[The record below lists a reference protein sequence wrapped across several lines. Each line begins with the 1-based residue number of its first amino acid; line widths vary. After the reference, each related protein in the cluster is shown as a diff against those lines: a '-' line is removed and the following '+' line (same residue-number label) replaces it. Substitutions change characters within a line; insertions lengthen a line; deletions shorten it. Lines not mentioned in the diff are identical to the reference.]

1 MFGGQDSFQQST
13 FSTTLIPQVKNS
25 LLAVLVLS
33 AVGSAQAQSSVT
45 VYGVADVGFAK
56 QTGKKLIQREN
67 HASRL
72 GFRGV
77 EDLGNGLS
85 AIFTL
90 ENEFLLDSG
99 AQKGVFWERQAYVGL
114 TGGFGTAIFGRT
126 KNLVDS
132 VQSKVEPFGAD
143 GVIGKVNEPAM
154 RVGVSSSRVSNS
166 VTYTSPKL
174 AGAFSGSVQ
183 YVLSEIDGAS
193 NGMGFLGQYDKG
205 PVFAYIGYE
214 KPAETKAG
222 TEQPAMWTV
231 GGYYK
236 FGALRL
242 SGQYAQGD
250 TKAAAGEYTAALL
263 GAVYTVGQGD
273 FKAVVS
279 KQRQETPLFD
289 KDTVKEVGVGYDYH
303 LSKRTDLYAYAG
315 RERVSAVTS
324 YQIGI
329 SHKF

>member
-1 MFGGQDSFQQST
+1 MKT
-13 FSTTLIPQVKNS
+13 KVKKS
-25 LLAVLVLS
+25 LFALLALS
-33 AVGSAQAQSSVT
+33 AIGSAQAQSSVT
-45 VYGVADVGFAK
+45 VYGVVDVGFAK

-77 EDLGNGLS
+77 EDLGNGIS
-85 AIFTL
+85 AVFTL

-99 AQKGVFWERQAYVGL
+99 AQKGVFWERQANVGL
-114 TGGFGTAIFGRT
+114 TGSFGTAVFGRT

-143 GVIGKVNEPAM
+143 GVIGKVNEPMM

-166 VTYTSPKL
+166 ATYTSPKV
-174 AGAFSGSVQ
+174 GGFSGSVQ

-193 NGMGFLGQYDKG
+193 NGMSVLGQYDKG
-205 PVFAYIGYE
+205 PAFAYVGFE
-214 KPAETKAG
+214 KAAETRTG
-222 TEQPAMWTV
+222 TEQPSMWTA

-242 SGQYAQGD
+242 SAQYAQGD
-250 TKAAAGEYTAALL
+250 TKTVANGEYTGMLL
-263 GAVYTVGQGD
+263 GAVYSVGKGD

-279 KQRQETPLFD
+279 KQNQETAAFD
-289 KDTVKEVGVGYDYH
+289 RTTVREVGVGYDYH
-303 LSKRTDLYAYAG
+303 ISKRTDLYAYAG
-315 RERVSAVTS
+315 RERVSGVTS
-324 YQIGI
+324 YQMGI

>member
-1 MFGGQDSFQQST
+1 MKKSLFA
-13 FSTTLIPQVKNS
+13 
-25 LLAVLVLS
+25 LLALS
-33 AVGSAQAQSSVT
+33 AVATAQAQSSVT
-45 VYGVADVGFAK
+45 VYGVVDVGFAK

-85 AIFTL
+85 AVFTL

-99 AQKGVFWERQAYVGL
+99 AQKGVLWERQANVGL
-114 TGGFGTAIFGRT
+114 TGAFGTALFGRT

-143 GVIGKVNEPAM
+143 GVIGKVNEPMM

-166 VTYTSPKL
+166 VTYHSPKT
-174 AGAFSGSVQ
+174 AGFTGSMQ

-193 NGMGFLGQYDKG
+193 NGVSVLGQYDQG
-205 PVFAYIGYE
+205 PVFAYVGFE
-214 KPAETKAG
+214 KAAEKAAG
-222 TEQPAMWTV
+222 TEQPSMWTA

-250 TKAAAGEYTAALL
+250 NEAAAGEFTGMLL
-263 GAVYTVGQGD
+263 GAVYTVGKGD
-273 FKAVVS
+273 FKAVIS
-279 KQRQETPLFD
+279 KQKQEAATFE
-289 KDTVKEVGVGYDYH
+289 KTTVREVGVGYDYH
-303 LSKRTDLYAYAG
+303 MSKRTDLYAYAG
-315 RERVSAVTS
+315 RERVSGVTS
-324 YQIGI
+324 YQMGI

>member
-45 VYGVADVGFAK
+45 VYGVVDVGFAK

-77 EDLGNGLS
+77 EDLGNGVS
-85 AIFTL
+85 VVFTL

-99 AQKGVFWERQAYVGL
+99 AQKGVFWERQANVGL
-114 TGGFGTAIFGRT
+114 TGGFGTVVFGRT

-143 GVIGKVNEPAM
+143 GVIGKVNEPMM

-166 VTYTSPKL
+166 TTYTSPKMN
-174 AGAFSGSVQ
+174 GFTGSAQ

-193 NGMGFLGQYDKG
+193 NGYSVLGQYDKG
-205 PVFAYIGYE
+205 NVFAYVGFE
-214 KPAETKAG
+214 KAAETKAG
-222 TEQPAMWTV
+222 TEQPSMWTT

-236 FGALRL
+236 LGALRL
-242 SGQYAQGD
+242 SAQYAQGD
-250 TKAAAGEYTAALL
+250 TNAAAGEYTGMLL
-263 GAVYTVGQGD
+263 GAVYTVGNGD

-279 KQRQETPLFD
+279 KQRQETAAFE
-289 KDTVKEVGVGYDYH
+289 KDTVKEVGVGYDHH

-315 RERVSAVTS
+315 RERVSGVTS
-324 YQIGI
+324 YQVGI

>member
-1 MFGGQDSFQQST
+1 
-13 FSTTLIPQVKNS
+13 VKIKVKKS
-25 LLAVLVLS
+25 LFALLALS
-33 AVGSAQAQSSVT
+33 AIGSVQAQSSVT

-56 QTGKKLIQREN
+56 QTGKKLVQREN

-77 EDLGNGLS
+77 EDLGNGIS
-85 AIFTL
+85 AVFTL

-99 AQKGVFWERQAYVGL
+99 AQKGVLWERQANVGL
-114 TGGFGTAIFGRT
+114 TGSFGTALFGRT

-143 GVIGKVNEPAM
+143 GVIGKVNEPMM

-166 VTYTSPKL
+166 VTYTSPK
-174 AGAFSGSVQ
+174 AGGFTGSVQ

-193 NGMGFLGQYDKG
+193 NGMSVLGQYDNG
-205 PVFAYIGYE
+205 PVYAYVGFE
-214 KPAETKAG
+214 KAAETRAAAG
-222 TEQPAMWTV
+222 QPSLWTV

-250 TKAAAGEYTAALL
+250 TEAAAGEFTGMLV

-273 FKAVVS
+273 FKAVLS
-279 KQRQETPLFD
+279 KQNQDAATFEKT
-289 KDTVKEVGVGYDYH
+289 TVREVGVGYDYH

-315 RERVSAVTS
+315 RERVSGVTS
-324 YQIGI
+324 YQMGI

>member
-1 MFGGQDSFQQST
+1 MKKSLFA
-13 FSTTLIPQVKNS
+13 
-25 LLAVLVLS
+25 LLALA
-33 AVGSAQAQSSVT
+33 AVGSAQAQSSATFYGT
-45 VYGVADVGFAK
+45 VDVGFAK

-77 EDLGNGLS
+77 EDIGNGTS
-85 AIFTL
+85 VIFNL
-90 ENEFLLDSG
+90 ESEFLLDSG
-99 AQKGVFWERQAYVGL
+99 AQKGVLWERQANVGL
-114 TGGFGTAIFGRT
+114 TGSFGTAIFGRT

-143 GVIGKVNEPAM
+143 GVIGKVNEPMM

-166 VTYTSPKL
+166 VTYHTPKTNGFT
-174 AGAFSGSVQ
+174 ASAQ

-193 NGMGFLGQYDKG
+193 NGVGLLGQYDKG
-205 PVFAYIGYE
+205 PVYAYVGYE
-214 KPAETKAG
+214 KAAETKTG
-222 TEQPAMWTV
+222 TDQPSLWTV

-250 TKAAAGEYTAALL
+250 TEAAAGEFTGALL
-263 GAVYTVGQGD
+263 GAVYTVGKGD

-279 KQRQETPLFD
+279 KQKQEAATFE
-289 KDTVKEVGVGYDYH
+289 KTTVREIGVGYDYH
-303 LSKRTDLYAYAG
+303 MSKRTDLYAYAG
-315 RERVSAVTS
+315 KERVSGVTS
-324 YQIGI
+324 YQVGI